1 MWCEVGLWIVWRPW
15 EGGGFL
21 GLPVRVPRCRV
32 RTPTWVHQMASSYS
46 ICRPLASSSL
56 PLIGPRALLPPKPLA
71 RKPLLILLDPRGPP
85 PGVDGEA
92 APLPAESRSD
102 LSDSRSGKEPA
113 RPPAARASAA
123 STGAARAVRKSTVG
137 GWVGSD
143 AGWAVR
149 SPEQCRRRQHGCGCR
164 ARARGTGEAC
174 TAEAAEGR
182 ATHRLKPRAT
192 RTSCI
197 AASAASTGGIAP
209 TTSSPRNVSM
219 PRRASISAKIPR
231 IAGVCCGI
239 SVVER
244 ETSETLSSEA
254 GTPRAESS
262 RRRRACG
269 RREGRES
276 GEESHGKGAHTW
288 RGGGHTCIESASST
302 PPAPPPTTTSW
313 IGLRSAS
320 AAAAVSR
327 SAEDAGSVRPRFQ
340 LMVLPRRPTNESAGS
355 LTGGISWGGES
366 PQPASAASATRCR
379 MESQRAQKPSMGL
392 TGVTPLHSRAR
403 ERWWRVS

>member
-1 MWCEVGLWIVWRPW
+1 
-15 EGGGFL
+15 
-21 GLPVRVPRCRV
+21 
-32 RTPTWVHQMASSYS
+32 
-46 ICRPLASSSL
+46 
-56 PLIGPRALLPPKPLA
+56 
-71 RKPLLILLDPRGPP
+71 
-85 PGVDGEA
+85 
-92 APLPAESRSD
+92 
-102 LSDSRSGKEPA
+102 
-113 RPPAARASAA
+113 
-123 STGAARAVRKSTVG
+123 
-137 GWVGSD
+137 
-143 AGWAVR
+143 
-149 SPEQCRRRQHGCGCR
+149 
-164 ARARGTGEAC
+164 
-174 TAEAAEGR
+174 
-182 ATHRLKPRAT
+182 
-192 RTSCI
+192 
-197 AASAASTGGIAP
+197 
-209 TTSSPRNVSM
+209 M

-262 RRRRACG
+262 RRRRA
-269 RREGRES
+269 
-276 GEESHGKGAHTW
+276 
-288 RGGGHTCIESASST
+288 CIESASST

-392 TGVTPLHSRAR
+392 TGVTPLAWRASVAAVVVAESGRGAEPVLIESTSYGMEGRPLRWTSLASGSIPVASAWISRAFANVPSLAKSM
-403 ERWWRVS
+403 WHSSRVYSPAT